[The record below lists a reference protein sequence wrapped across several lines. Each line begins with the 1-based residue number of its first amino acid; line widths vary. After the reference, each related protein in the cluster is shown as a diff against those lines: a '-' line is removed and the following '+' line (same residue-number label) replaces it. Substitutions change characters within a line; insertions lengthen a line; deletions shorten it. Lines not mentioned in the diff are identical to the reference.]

1 MFFLGKKIWILILIC
16 VGASSFAQDKKPQYV
31 IIANDKIITE
41 QDVNDLGSKGFVK
54 SMSKGVSDAERDRY
68 AKLHGDLIGEKEFI
82 IVIGVFTEEEV
93 QKNKE
98 LVKETA
104 AEPAVPAATAQEY
117 KVSKTETAP
126 DFEVKMLNGTTV
138 KLSDLKGKVVL
149 LNFWATWCAPCLM
162 EFYDM
167 PELILNPLKDADFVF
182 IPVSIGEDEE
192 TVKKRM
198 EKLNKA
204 GVVFNAGYDK
214 GKVVWNKYATGGIPK
229 NIVID
234 KEGVVRYLST
244 GNTEGSLDAIL
255 KEIKKLL

>member
-1 MFFLGKKIWILILIC
+1 M
-16 VGASSFAQDKKPQYV
+16 

-41 QDVNDLGSKGFVK
+41 KELDDFAQNGLLK
-54 SMSKGVSDAERDRY
+54 SMSKGVSDAEKDRY
-68 AKLHGDLIGEKEFI
+68 AKLHGDKIGEKEFI
-82 IVIGVFTEEEV
+82 IVIGLFTEEEV
-93 QKNKE
+93 RHNAIVTKE
-98 LVKETA
+98 VTDIATA
-104 AEPAVPAATAQEY
+104 ASEY
-117 KVSKTETAP
+117 NITENQIAP
-126 DFEVKMLNGTTV
+126 DFEVKMLDGSIV

-167 PELILNPLKDADFVF
+167 PDLILNPLKDEDFVF

-214 GKVVWNKYATGGIPK
+214 EKAVWNKYATGGIPK

-234 KEGVVRYLST
+234 KKGVVRYLST
-244 GNTEGSLDAIL
+244 GNTEGSLNTIL
-255 KEIKKLL
+255 NEIKKLL

>member
-1 MFFLGKKIWILILIC
+1 MFFLGKNFLILILIC

-31 IIANDKIITE
+31 IIADDKIISE
-41 QDVNDLGSKGFVK
+41 QDVNDLGAKGFVK
-54 SMSKGVSDAERDRY
+54 SMSKGISDEERDRY
-68 AKLHGDLIGEKEFI
+68 AKLHGDKIGEKEFI
-82 IVIGVFTEEEV
+82 IVIGLFTEEEV

-98 LVKETA
+98 TVKP
-104 AEPAVPAATAQEY
+104 AEPATPAPKVQEY
-117 KVSKTETAP
+117 KVSETQVAP
-126 DFEVKMLNGTTV
+126 DFEVKMLDRSIV

-167 PELILNPLKDADFVF
+167 PELILNPLKDEEFVF

-204 GVVFNAGYDK
+204 GVVFNAGFDK
-214 GKVVWNKYATGGIPK
+214 EKAVWDKYATGGIPK

-234 KEGVVRYLST
+234 KEGKVRYLST
-244 GNTEGSLDAIL
+244 GNTDGSLDAIL